1 MAQPTYGRED
11 VLMEQFRAI
20 AQRYEINDYFAGKL
34 KQLEGSAAQSPDG
47 GGSNGHGRLAC
58 SAGTAWLADCSL
70 IGLNE
75 LRLMLFCL

>member
-34 KQLEGSAAQSPDG
+34 KQLEGSAAQSPDS
-47 GGSNGHGRLAC
+47 GGSNGHGRLG
-58 SAGTAWLADCSL
+58 SSGRHRLTGWLL
-70 IGLNE
+70 TPIGLIN
-75 LRLMLFCL
+75 CA

>member
-34 KQLEGSAAQSPDG
+34 KQLEGSATRRSLRQPS
-47 GGSNGHGRLAC
+47 RLV
-58 SAGTAWLADCSL
+58 G
-70 IGLNE
+70 
-75 LRLMLFCL
+75 